1 MTRQP
6 RTPLD
11 RPDPLTLA
19 IEAYS
24 ARFPGQGLPFLRPA
38 GSLEG
43 SAGGDSG
50 VEPRRG
56 DGPAAAPIGR
66 RPARSWLPPAAG
78 GHLPITESRGCR
90 HPP

>member
-11 RPDPLTLA
+11 RPDPLARA

-24 ARFPGQGLPFLRPA
+24 ARFPGHGLPFLRPA

-43 SAGGDSG
+43 
-50 VEPRRG
+50 RR
-56 DGPAAAPIGR
+56 AAIRLLNRAVATGR
-66 RPARSWLPPAAG
+66 PLDDRAVADA
-78 GHLPITESRGCR
+78 RGCPR
-90 HPP
+90 PPEGACW

>member
-24 ARFPGQGLPFLRPA
+24 ARFPGHGLPFLRPA

-43 SAGGDSG
+43 REAATRLLRRAVATGRPLEERAVADAPGD
-50 VEPRRG
+50 
-56 DGPAAAPIGR
+56 R
-66 RPARSWLPPAAG
+66 RPPEGAR
-78 GHLPITESRGCR
+78 R
-90 HPP
+90 

>member
-24 ARFPGQGLPFLRPA
+24 ARFPRHGLPFLRPA

-43 SAGGDSG
+43 
-50 VEPRRG
+50 RRL
-56 DGPAAAPIGR
+56 AIRLLNRAVATGR
-66 RPARSWLPPAAG
+66 PL
-78 GHLPITESRGCR
+78 R
-90 HPP
+90 H

>member
-24 ARFPGQGLPFLRPA
+24 ARFPGHGLPFLRPA
-38 GSLEG
+38 GSSEG
-43 SAGGDSG
+43 RWVAIGLLNRAGATGRPPGD
-50 VEPRRG
+50 R
-56 DGPAAAPIGR
+56 AI
-66 RPARSWLPPAAG
+66 ARALGYRKPPEASV
-78 GHLPITESRGCR
+78 H
-90 HPP
+90 